1 MDSWSRKEG
10 LSGEGDSV
18 TVVDA
23 LTNHFRFLLC
33 FLTYQFFFNR
43 YRCMF
48 SEKIIT
54 KFISTALHLHHFRSL
69 FSSSKSFSPALHNF
83 P

>member
-23 LTNHFRFLLC
+23 VTNHFRFLLC
-33 FLTYQFFFNR
+33 FLTYQFFLIETGACSR
-43 YRCMF
+43 
-48 SEKIIT
+48 K
-54 KFISTALHLHHFRSL
+54 K
-69 FSSSKSFSPALHNF
+69 
-83 P
+83 